1 MQARPHVQGASAPLR
16 LTHNAQDLTDAGGL
30 LLVRQLWD
38 QLQLGA
44 RIDHRTTAIDR
55 RYRSALFIESWVAL
69 LLYGGGVLDDLTR
82 FAGRNVQRLFGWKQ
96 VPDPTTFGRWLRRG
110 GPALL
115 PLLDDLCWYLVR
127 ARWAATT
134 VPTELMLILDSTV
147 VLRYGLKQAGAEKGY
162 NPTKQGRPSHHPLL
176 AFTDGGDCLGVRWR
190 GGAAHTAEGAI
201 PWVRTLV
208 QRLHQVG
215 IPRLNI
221 TVRLDKGFFSREMV
235 DALQDLGVR
244 YVLKVPDFAW
254 VRRELGPY
262 RRSTEDPT
270 LRTALGTLYGAHLCS
285 VEQQRATAPAPA
297 SAQTAL
303 ALAAPD
309 DEETVTS
316 VAHMLTNL
324 MGCHALTAWRL
335 YNHGALVE
343 QRIKE
348 CYQLGFGKTAID
360 DRDGNAVL
368 AALSVVAYNVL
379 HVIRTTTLSG
389 RWRTAQPNTLRTW
402 LFRLPAK
409 CSTHARKRYVRLLKT
424 EPLRRDFLR
433 ALRRLAGLSPPR
445 TRILALWI

>member
-1 MQARPHVQGASAPLR
+1 M
-16 LTHNAQDLTDAGGL
+16 
-30 LLVRQLWD
+30 
-38 QLQLGA
+38 
-44 RIDHRTTAIDR
+44 
-55 RYRSALFIESWVAL
+55 
-69 LLYGGGVLDDLTR
+69 
-82 FAGRNVQRLFGWKQ
+82 
-96 VPDPTTFGRWLRRG
+96 
-110 GPALL
+110 
-115 PLLDDLCWYLVR
+115 
-127 ARWAATT
+127 
-134 VPTELMLILDSTV
+134 
-147 VLRYGLKQAGAEKGY
+147 
-162 NPTKQGRPSHHPLL
+162 

-201 PWVRTLV
+201 PGCAPWCSGCTCE
-208 QRLHQVG
+208 VG

-343 QRIKE
+343 QRIKKE

-389 RWRTAQPNTLRTW
+389 RGGAPRNRIRCAHSSSGSRPNAA
-402 LFRLPAK
+402 P
-409 CSTHARKRYVRLLKT
+409 
-424 EPLRRDFLR
+424 
-433 ALRRLAGLSPPR
+433 
-445 TRILALWI
+445 TRGSAACVS